1 MNSSNP
7 DWQKLFDE
15 SSGQYYYH
23 NIMTNETSWELPES
37 GEIFGEQPSEEANVN
52 DTLNDDNVPAEHDDA
67 SYAYDDN
74 TWEELHDE
82 NSGKYYYHN
91 ISTGLTSWEMPEKGK
106 IIKIKDGISS
116 DVDISYS
123 EEISADILFN
133 EIQDNPSS
141 NVHDSE
147 YAEYMQ
153 RSAVSKDM
161 DSKAS
166 SHENHEKLI
175 ASMIGNNVTLQELCS
190 VFEHFYMQ
198 EFIEQNY
205 NFERKGIFKS
215 RFCLFYLFFYFLFY
229 FYIPLIIKTTKILNG
244 KKYMYLFVF

>member
-1 MNSSNP
+1 MNSSNS

-23 NIMTNETSWELPES
+23 NIMTNETSWELPDS
-37 GEIFGEQPSEEANVN
+37 GEILGEQPSEEV
-52 DTLNDDNVPAEHDDA
+52 DTLNDDSVPAEHDDA

-91 ISTGLTSWEMPEKGK
+91 ISTGLTSWEMPDKGK

-123 EEISADILFN
+123 EGISADILSN

-141 NVHDSE
+141 NLHDSE

-153 RSAVSKDM
+153 RSAVSKDFE
-161 DSKAS
+161 SKAS
-166 SHENHEKLI
+166 SHEKHEKVI

-190 VFEHFYMQ
+190 AFEHFYME

-215 RFCLFYLFFYFLFY
+215 RFLLFLFL
-229 FYIPLIIKTTKILNG
+229 IPLII
-244 KKYMYLFVF
+244 